1 MARSTR
7 QQRRQRR
14 AQQQPALAG
23 GPPARPPVRPVAN
36 GGDEPRQPREEPRQ
50 PRRERTDEVR
60 PGNPGV
66 RFVQESIAELK
77 KVEWPNQQQVIS
89 GTAVV
94 VVACLIVG
102 AYLYANDEVW
112 SYVVKHVLLR

>member
-1 MARSTR
+1 MARQSR

-23 GPPARPPVRPVAN
+23 GPPAHPPARPVAD
-36 GGDEPRQPREEPRQ
+36 GDAERRP
-50 PRRERTDEVR
+50 PRREGRQSR
-60 PGNPGV
+60 GIPGI

-77 KVEWPNQQQVIS
+77 KVEWPDQHAVVS

-102 AYLYANDEVW
+102 AFLWANDEVW
-112 SYVVKHVLLR
+112 KYVVHHVLLR

>member
-14 AQQQPALAG
+14 AGQQPALAG
-23 GPPARPPVRPVAN
+23 GPPARPPVPPVAQ
-36 GGDEPRQPREEPRQ
+36 GGDEPRS
-50 PRRERTDEVR
+50 PRRERPDEVR
-60 PGNPGV
+60 PGIPGI
-66 RFVQESIAELK
+66 RFVEESWAELR

-94 VVACLIVG
+94 LMACLIVG
-102 AYLYANDEVW
+102 VFLWANDQLW
-112 SYVVKHVLLR
+112 SYVVKHLLLR

>member
-36 GGDEPRQPREEPRQ
+36 GDEEPRQPRQPREE
-50 PRRERTDEVR
+50 RRDEVR
-60 PGNPGV
+60 PGVPGI
-66 RFVQESIAELK
+66 RFLQESVAELK
-77 KVEWPNQQQVIS
+77 KVEWPSQQQVIS

-94 VVACLIVG
+94 LIACLIVG
-102 AYLYANDEVW
+102 VYLYGNDQLW
-112 SYVVKHVLLR
+112 SYVVKHILLR